1 MSQKIATHNWMRP
14 ESIKRTIERMKQT
27 GVDALE
33 ISGEPDQFDTKE
45 VRALLKENGRTC
57 WGSVTLTL
65 GDRNLAS
72 KDMAQREKTVDYM
85 KRVVTFAKELD
96 GEIITLV
103 PATVGKVVAD
113 GTVDEEWKWLVEGVK
128 EVYAHAEKAGIRIAI
143 EPLNRFETYLINRGD
158 QALALA
164 NAVGPNCGICLD
176 LFHMNIEEADI
187 HEAFRKAKGRIY
199 DIHIADNNRFAPG
212 MGTLDFPSI
221 VKTIKDVG
229 YTGALTLEFVA
240 TIDRTPANPYG
251 AQVETNPVNVSPE
264 QMKFIIDH
272 GSNLLADNF
281 YTSLFTQSVKV
292 LRPLM

>member
-1 MSQKIATHNWMRP
+1 MHIATHNWMRA
-14 ESIKRTIERMKQT
+14 ENVRRTIERMRQT

-33 ISGEPDQFDTKE
+33 ISGEPTQFNTKE

-65 GDRNLAS
+65 GERNLAS
-72 KDMAQREKTVDYM
+72 KNAAQREATVAYM
-85 KRVVTFAKELD
+85 KSVVTLAKELD
-96 GEIITLV
+96 GKIVTVV
-103 PATVGKVVAD
+103 PATVGKVIAD
-113 GTVDEEWKWLVEGVK
+113 GTPEQEWQWLVEGLK
-128 EVYAHAEKAGIRIAI
+128 EVYAHSEKAGIRLAI

-187 HEAFRKAKGRIY
+187 HAAFHNAKGRIH

-212 MGTLDFPSI
+212 MGTLDFPAI
-221 VKTIKDVG
+221 VETIRATG
-229 YTGALTLEFVA
+229 YDDALTLEFVA
-240 TIDRTPANPYG
+240 TVDRTPANPYG
-251 AQVETNPVNVSPE
+251 PQVETNPVDISPE

-272 GSNLLADNF
+272 GSSLLSDAF
-281 YTSLFTQSVKV
+281 YTGLFEQSTKV
-292 LRPLM
+292 LRPLI

>member
-1 MSQKIATHNWMRP
+1 
-14 ESIKRTIERMKQT
+14 MKQT

-33 ISGEPDQFDTKE
+33 ISGEPEQFNTKE
-45 VRALLKENGRTC
+45 VRALLKENSRTC

-96 GEIITLV
+96 GQIITLV

-113 GTVDEEWKWLVEGVK
+113 GSPDEEWKWLVDGVK

-164 NAVGPNCGICLD
+164 DAVGPNCGVCLD
-176 LFHMNIEEADI
+176 LFHMNIEESDI
-187 HEAFRKAKGRIY
+187 HESFRKCKGRIY
-199 DIHIADNNRFAPG
+199 DVHIADNNRFAPG
-212 MGTLDFPSI
+212 MGMLDFPAI
-221 VKTIKDVG
+221 VETIKSVG

-240 TIDRTPANPYG
+240 TIDRTPANPYRN
-251 AQVETNPVNVSPE
+251 QVETNPVDVSPE
-264 QMKFIIDH
+264 QLKFIIDH
-272 GSNLLADNF
+272 GSNLLADKF
-281 YTSLFTQSVKV
+281 YTGLFEQSVKV
-292 LRPLM
+292 LRPLI

>member
-1 MSQKIATHNWMRP
+1 MSNMIATHNWMRP

-33 ISGEPDQFDTKE
+33 LSGEPDQFNAKE

-65 GDRNLAS
+65 GERNLAA

-85 KRVVTFAKELD
+85 KRVVTLAKECE
-96 GEIITLV
+96 GQIITLV

-113 GTVDEEWKWLVEGVK
+113 GTPDEEWKWLVEGIK
-128 EVYAHAEKAGIRIAI
+128 EVYAHSEKAGIRIAI

-187 HEAFRKAKGRIY
+187 LQAFRTAKGRIF

-212 MGTLDFPSI
+212 MGTLDFPAI
-221 VKTIKDVG
+221 VKTIKEVG

-240 TIDRTPANPYG
+240 TVDRTPANPYG
-251 AQVETNPVNVSPE
+251 AQVETKPVDVSPE

-272 GSNLLADNF
+272 GSNLLSDSF
-281 YTSLFTQSVKV
+281 YTGLYTQSVKV
-292 LRPLM
+292 LRPLI

>member
-14 ESIKRTIERMKQT
+14 ESIKRTIERMKET

-33 ISGEPDQFDTKE
+33 ISGEPDQFNSRD
-45 VRALLKENGRTC
+45 VRALLKENGRSC

-65 GDRNLAS
+65 GERNLAAKS
-72 KDMAQREKTVDYM
+72 MAQREKTVDYM
-85 KRVVTFAKELD
+85 KRVVTLAKELE
-96 GEIITLV
+96 GQIVTVV

-113 GTVDEEWKWLVEGVK
+113 GTPAEEWKWLVEGLK
-128 EVYAHAEKAGIRIAI
+128 EVYAHSEKAGIRLAI

-164 NAVGPNCGICLD
+164 DAVGPNCGVCLD
-176 LFHMNIEEADI
+176 LFHMNIEENDI
-187 HEAFRKAKGRIY
+187 HEAFRTCKGRIY

-212 MGTLDFPSI
+212 MGTLDFPAI
-221 VKTIKDVG
+221 VKTIQEVG
-229 YTGALTLEFVA
+229 YSGALTLEFVA

-251 AQVETNPVNVSPE
+251 DQVETKPVDVTPE

-272 GSNLLADNF
+272 GSNLLSDKF
-281 YTSLFTQSVKV
+281 YTSLYTQSVKV
-292 LRPLM
+292 LRPLV